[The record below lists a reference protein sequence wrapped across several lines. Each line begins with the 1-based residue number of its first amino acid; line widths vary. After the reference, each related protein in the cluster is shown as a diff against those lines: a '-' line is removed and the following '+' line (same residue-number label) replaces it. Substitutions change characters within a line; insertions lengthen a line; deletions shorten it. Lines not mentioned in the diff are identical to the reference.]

1 MLVHSAPEQ
10 CWQLSRGGYG
20 VSQSS
25 EEVSSLL
32 VKTSGHWYCY
42 CGRMP
47 WNCWAGPAPA
57 VCIGAL

>member
-32 VKTSGHWYCY
+32 VITSEGIGIVTVEGCH
-42 CGRMP
+42 GT
-47 WNCWAGPAPA
+47 AGLVQHLLYA
-57 VCIGAL
+57 